1 MLAFVCNV
9 CDVNADICVYSLIGR
24 GQRGAARGGQTQQV
38 QGAGGAGIEVVHACV
53 YWDSDETRLSW
64 TRWL

>member
-9 CDVNADICVYSLIGR
+9 CDVNACICVYSLIGR

-38 QGAGGAGIEVVHACV
+38 QGKGGGFALASRWYMHVCIGIQMTHV
-53 YWDSDETRLSW
+53 
-64 TRWL
+64 